1 MSSILLVCL
10 LALPC
15 ALGNPASWDISM
27 TGAVVD
33 GLLSF
38 SALSGASL
46 PYNLHGATTSLTQL
60 FMGEWWQSTCSAS
73 MSQAPSPSPMLTLDP
88 LASSSSASYPSSG
101 SNPSFDP
108 LSTLSSS
115 PLPSFTPMTPSSFPS
130 PVPVVPPP
138 PNITAILLT
147 LSNINTINIFLAFS
161 QAVETRGIVLSQLIL
176 ALLTTL
182 AAPPVRRME
191 WSGGG
196 EPRLLDTLPLVS
208 ADVMEILGSQYLQL
222 NLTAPLLL
230 QELQRQLTQ
239 AIYGN
244 NEVVKLL
251 LILSGQSYSLS
262 LTPPSPI
269 SDPPLG
275 RRGRVLQGGSPSSSS
290 PSGQLPLSL
299 LMDPPP
305 PGGSPYGFTLRAS
318 FPPSTPVFWWDTT
331 NVGGYDFGLS
341 SFGNGIYSTAR
352 VQRIL
357 ALFTLMLPV
366 SLDAQ
371 AAAQVVVRI
380 VIQINSLLEGL
391 GLTADGLL
399 GYVVGPTGGAARILQ
414 PAFLPGDSLY
424 TLLVKL
430 VAAIELTQAK
440 IMQLAV
446 LQKQVL
452 EAALCGVWAV

>member
-1 MSSILLVCL
+1 
-10 LALPC
+10 
-15 ALGNPASWDISM
+15 M

-33 GLLSF
+33 GLLTF

-46 PYNLHGATTSLTQL
+46 PYDLHGATTSLTQL

-73 MSQAPSPSPMLTLDP
+73 MSQAPSPTPMLTLDP
-88 LASSSSASYPSSG
+88 LASSSSASYPSFG

-138 PNITAILLT
+138 LNITAILLT

-208 ADVMEILGSQYLQL
+208 ADVMEILGSQYLHL

-262 LTPPSPI
+262 LTPPSPL
-269 SDPPLG
+269 SPPA
-275 RRGRVLQGGSPSSSS
+275 RRGRVLQGGSSSSS
-290 PSGQLPLSL
+290 SSGQLPLSL

-331 NVGGYDFGLS
+331 NVGGYDLGLS
-341 SFGNGIYSTAR
+341 SYGNGIYSTAR

-399 GYVVGPTGGAARILQ
+399 GYVVGPSGGARILQ